1 MYKNY
6 SDQSLLQVC
15 AAVCFALSILFSNS
29 GRILT
34 AAEVMEITP
43 ETRQPISGKEADW
56 IDGDYV
62 LQNENLIAVIARPG
76 ALRDANMTVRGVGAC
91 LIDLTRREEWSDQL
105 SCYYPGAG
113 RYLFHDAGSV
123 EFGVDESGEAYWKC
137 QSSASVA
144 GDGSVAE
151 LEYRLANADHSI
163 KVSLTIKEPKKDKV
177 KPIDGVRADRTFA
190 FKSIES
196 EGVAYCEDFSFRQTY
211 GFKNIVSQKAAG
223 WSSDRMRQLLYG
235 AEALEELEESGAVRW
250 RTEVIPAAS
259 PLDLWGILKGG
270 APQEISIVGAVGDQ
284 PRIELRLD
292 DRDEATGK
300 VTKSW
305 MVSESGVSTVHLPP
319 GEYKLII
326 NAIGHEEKQVDLQVG
341 TEAAK
346 HQFQAGKATSV
357 RLTVTDEQGTGI
369 PCKAT
374 FFGKQKADGSE
385 TANPVFGIDSQSG
398 SVGNCVYSADGTI
411 LRSIPAG
418 AYDVLISRGP
428 EYDVEYREIEVK
440 PGQQITVTA
449 TMHRVV
455 NTAGWVSAELHSHS
469 SPSGDNTSD
478 QLGRVENL
486 LCEHLEFAPCT
497 EHQRIE
503 SYDDQLEILGAMHLM
518 ATCSGM
524 ELTGSLLPINHQ
536 NAFPLKWSPRKQD
549 GGGPRTDNQDPVNQ
563 IARLAMWD
571 EGSDKIV
578 QSNHPNM
585 RQMLTDRNLDGEED
599 GGFAKMLDFMDVIE
613 VHPPELI
620 FLNQEQTDALKNP
633 DSNRMLPWM
642 KLIAS
647 GRRIP
652 GVVNTDAHYNFHG
665 SGSLRNWIRCST
677 DVPSEIKTA
686 EMTQRL
692 ESGQIVMSTG
702 PFMTVKLKHPSTDRV
717 AQIGDTISLPEGK
730 ATLDVEIQ
738 CANWL
743 DVNRVEVFI
752 DGQMQPEL
760 SRTRTDHPDQFGQGV
775 VKFQKSL
782 PIQVES
788 DAFIIVAAIGERL
801 QLGRVM
807 GDKEGKRAPVV
818 VSNPIFIEVESK

>member
-1 MYKNY
+1 MYKNR
-6 SDQSLLQVC
+6 SDQSLRHVC
-15 AAVCFALSILFSNS
+15 VVGCFTLSLLLGDAAIML
-29 GRILT
+29 R
-34 AAEVMEITP
+34 AAEVMEILP
-43 ETRQPISGKEADW
+43 ETKQPISGKEADW

-62 LQNENLIAVIARPG
+62 LQNDHLIAVIARPG

-91 LIDLTRREEWSDQL
+91 LIDLTRREELSDQL

-113 RYLFHDAGSV
+113 RYLFHDASTV
-123 EFGVDESGEAYWKC
+123 EHGVDESGEAYWKC

-151 LEYRLANADHSI
+151 LEYRLGDSDHGV
-163 KVSLTIKEPKKDKV
+163 KVSLTIKESKKEKV
-177 KPIDGVRADRTFA
+177 KPIDGVRADRTFV
-190 FKSIES
+190 FKSIDKL
-196 EGVAYCEDFSFRQTY
+196 GVAYCEDLHFRQTY
-211 GFKNIVSQKAAG
+211 GFRNVVSPQVPG
-223 WSSDRMRQLLYG
+223 WSSDRMRQLRYG
-235 AEALEELEESGAVRW
+235 AEAIEELGESGAVRW

-259 PLDLWGILKGG
+259 PLDLWGILSGG
-270 APQEISIVGAVGDQ
+270 MPQEISIVGAIGDQ
-284 PRIELRLD
+284 PRVKLTLKGAGAV
-292 DRDEATGK
+292 DEM
-300 VTKSW
+300 VTTSW
-305 MVSESGVSTVHLPP
+305 MVAETGVSTIHLPP
-319 GEYKLII
+319 RDYKLVID
-326 NAIGHEEKQVDLQVG
+326 AIGHESKEVNLHVG
-341 TEAAK
+341 DQAAK
-346 HQFQAGKATSV
+346 HQFQAGQATSV
-357 RLTVTDEQGTGI
+357 RLTVTDEENAEI
-369 PCKAT
+369 PCKVT
-374 FFGKQKADGSE
+374 FFGKQGPNGAE

-428 EYDVEYREIEVK
+428 EYDVEYRELEVQQ
-440 PGQQITVTA
+440 GQQSTLTA
-449 TMHRVV
+449 KLRRVV
-455 NTAGWVSAELHSHS
+455 NTKGWVSAELHSHS

-503 SYDDQLEILGAMHLM
+503 SYDDQLEILGATRLM

-585 RQMLTDRNLDGEED
+585 RQMLKDRNLDGEDD

-620 FLNQEQTDALKNP
+620 FMNQEQTDALKNP
-633 DSNRMLPWM
+633 DTNRMLPWM
-642 KLIAS
+642 KLIAT

-677 DVPSEIKTA
+677 DDPSKIKTE

-702 PFMTVKLKHPSTDRV
+702 PFMTVELKHPSRDLA
-717 AQIGDTISLPEGK
+717 AQIGDTVDLPDGR

-752 DGQMQPEL
+752 NGQMQPEL
-760 SRTRTDHPDQFGQGV
+760 SRTRNEHPDQFGQGV
-775 VKFQKSL
+775 VKFQQSL
-782 PIQVES
+782 PIEVDS
-788 DAFIIVAAIGERL
+788 DAFVIVAAIGERL

-807 GDKEGKRAPVV
+807 GDKEGKRPPVV
-818 VSNPIFIEVESK
+818 VSNPIFVKLESN